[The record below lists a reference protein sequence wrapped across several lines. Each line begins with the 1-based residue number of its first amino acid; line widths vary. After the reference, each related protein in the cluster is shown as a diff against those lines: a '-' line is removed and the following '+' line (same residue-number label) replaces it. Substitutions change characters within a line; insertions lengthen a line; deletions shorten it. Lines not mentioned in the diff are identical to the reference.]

1 MTTSQIKKAEKI
13 ASESM
18 RYARKAIQK
27 TDELQT
33 YLSMLE
39 YKVGKTKT
47 YPSVRAIICAAKC
60 A

>member
-1 MTTSQIKKAEKI
+1 MTTAQIKKAEKI

-27 TDELQT
+27 TGELEA
-33 YLSMLE
+33 YLSFIE
-39 YKVGKTKT
+39 YKAGKTKA
-47 YPSVRAIICAAKC
+47 YPSVRAIIRAAKR